1 MVKYI
6 RFLIVGVLLS
16 LGVLFNFDLG
26 DNSSKKGL
34 YYDHVEYSDNVLF
47 NNLNGLDLNYSA
59 ELTNPGDSYY
69 IDFDVI
75 NDTSVDMKILELNY
89 PKNDNYISYKLTYR
103 DGTPINSGDVIKRG
117 KSVGL
122 TYVVSYNN
130 KIDQDEYL
138 FDSSFNIQYEQ
149 VI

>member
-6 RFLIVGVLLS
+6 RFLVIVTFLF
-16 LGVLFNFDLG
+16 LGTLFDFHLD
-26 DNSSKKGL
+26 DNSSNKGL
-34 YYDHVEYSDNVLF
+34 YYDHVEYSDNVFF
-47 NNLNGLDLNYSA
+47 NKIDGLDLNYSA
-59 ELTNPGDSYY
+59 ELTNPGDFYY
-69 IDFDVI
+69 IDFDII
-75 NDTSVDMKILELNY
+75 NDSNVDMKILELNC
-89 PKNDNYISYKLTYR
+89 PKNDKYISYKLTYR
-103 DGTPINSGDVIKRG
+103 NGSPISSGDIITKG